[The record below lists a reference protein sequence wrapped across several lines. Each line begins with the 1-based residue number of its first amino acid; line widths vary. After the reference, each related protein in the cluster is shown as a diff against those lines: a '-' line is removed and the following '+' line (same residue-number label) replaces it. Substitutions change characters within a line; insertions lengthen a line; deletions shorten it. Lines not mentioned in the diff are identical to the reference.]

1 MKVFIR
7 THRLLPLATLV
18 LLAVLV
24 AVSLVSPLVQV
35 QWGGTIGGRA
45 LASGTW
51 TIQGSG
57 VTPNSLNGIAC
68 PSASNCFAVGA
79 IGTILNTTNWGNI
92 WNPPPSPG
100 SGTTNSLNGIACPS
114 ASYCFAVGAK
124 GGGQSKGTIVA
135 TINGGSTWGTQNSG
149 VAQNLNGIACLST
162 TNCFAVGAS
171 GTILN
176 TTNGTSWSALT
187 NGGSN
192 WTSQNLNGIACP
204 GASPITC
211 FAVGASGTI
220 LNTINGGTNWNP
232 QTSGVS
238 NNLLGIACPGTSPI
252 TCYVVGAGGTILNTT
267 NGGTNWNPQTS
278 GVSNNLLGIACQ
290 STTTCFAVGA
300 GGTIL
305 TLASGTWTSQTVG
318 TADLLGIACPSAT
331 TCFAVGASGTILFS
345 TTGSLTESG
354 TTTSATPVTLNGANN
369 TTTYALGLTVT
380 DNRQNGAGWNITFS
394 STAFSCATCKQ
405 GGQYS
410 FSTASTINIQSVVC
424 NNGASGTCTSPTTS
438 GITYPLTISQGTT
451 TKFFNAAAGT
461 GTTTG
466 TGSITITPTVTITIP
481 ANAFHGTYS
490 STLTIAIASG
500 P

>member
-18 LLAVLV
+18 LLAALV
-24 AVSLVSPLVQV
+24 AVSLVSPLMQV

-68 PSASNCFAVGA
+68 PSS
-79 IGTILNTTNWGNI
+79 
-92 WNPPPSPG
+92 
-100 SGTTNSLNGIACPS
+100 
-114 ASYCFAVGAK
+114 
-124 GGGQSKGTIVA
+124 
-135 TINGGSTWGTQNSG
+135 ST
-149 VAQNLNGIACLST
+149 
-162 TNCFAVGAS
+162 CFAVGAS

-176 TTNGTSWSALT
+176 TTNWGNT
-187 NGGSN
+187 
-192 WTSQNLNGIACP
+192 WTSQTVGTGNPNLNGVACL
-204 GASPITC
+204 STTNC
-211 FAVGASGTI
+211 YVVGAYVNGKGKIQVLVTTDGSTWSSQ
-220 LNTINGGTNWNP
+220 NTNIVI
-232 QTSGVS
+232 SS
-238 NNLLGIACPGTSPI
+238 LSGIACPGTSPI
-252 TCYVVGAGGTILNTT
+252 TCFTVGAGGGILKTADGSTWSQLTNSNT
-267 NGGTNWNPQTS
+267 
-278 GVSNNLLGIACQ
+278 NNLNGIACP
-290 STTTCFAVGA
+290 STTNCFAVGA

-305 TLASGTWTSQTVG
+305 TLASGTWTSQNVG
-318 TADLLGIACPSAT
+318 TANLPGIACPSAT
-331 TCFAVGASGTILFS
+331 ICFAVGASGTILFN

-354 TTTSATPVTLNGANN
+354 TTTSATPVTLNGANK

-394 STAFSCATCKQ
+394 STAFSCATCAQ
-405 GGQYS
+405 GGGSYS

-424 NNGASGTCTSPTTS
+424 NNGASGTCTLPTTN
-438 GITYPLTISQGTT
+438 GITYPLNISQGATA
-451 TKFFNAAAGT
+451 KFYNATAGT

-481 ANAFHGTYS
+481 ANTFKGTYT
-490 STLTIAIASG
+490 STLTIAVSSG